1 MADLV
6 GVNRQNQA
14 LPSSLGNP
22 LPSPQGNPLNES
34 QNLNPLLPP
43 GLPGDWGGQLP
54 GQIDGPALK
63 KPLAPT
69 PGSEADS
76 LQSIAK
82 GELRVS
88 GETTATDVLLGL
100 HLQPTVCGMFPPPPG
115 NAEALRFL
123 TPPTRRS
130 ILRALL
136 LKQRAR
142 TRRLGAFFHPE
153 FEEERESSSSK
164 EQARRKLAAATGMLD
179 LLDDLLEMQDYTL
192 SQIGMFSK
200 G

>member
-6 GVNRQNQA
+6 GVNRQNPA
-14 LPSSLGNP
+14 LPSPLGNP
-22 LPSPQGNPLNES
+22 LPSPQGNPLNELL
-34 QNLNPLLPP
+34 NLNPLLPP

-54 GQIDGPALK
+54 GQSDVPIAK

-88 GETTATDVLLGL
+88 GAATATDVLLGL
-100 HLQPTVCGMFPPPPG
+100 HLQPPVCGMFPPPPG

-142 TRRLGAFFHPE
+142 TRRLATLFHPE
-153 FEEERESSSSK
+153 SEEETDSSDDSSSE

-179 LLDDLLEMQDYTL
+179 L
-192 SQIGMFSK
+192 
-200 G
+200 